1 VVLAEIAFQPNC
13 YIVIAGVIAYV
24 MVFSAR
30 ELISSICCA
39 RLVFQQYIVLL
50 SFREV
55 SCDSW
60 TDFPRVPVVVK
71 VGVICVDEDRY
82 ACPFE

>member
-1 VVLAEIAFQPNC
+1 MVLAEVTFWPYC
-13 YIVIAGVIAYV
+13 DIVVVGVIARV
-24 MVFSAR
+24 VVFSAR

-39 RLVFQQYIVLL
+39 QLVFQQYIVLL
-50 SFREV
+50 SFRKV

-60 TDFPRVPVVVK
+60 TDFPRVLVVAK
-71 VGVICVDEDRY
+71 VGMICVDKDGY